1 MQPETNP
8 SSFSAETIP
17 STIIQPA
24 QTTVQEHMTIIQKRT
39 EVNPKVLL
47 GGLALALVLTTT
59 KWFSSY
65 VTCLVGVLCPT
76 YMTLKVIESPEDDDD
91 KQYLTY
97 WVVYG
102 LFSVIDTFTAFLVN
116 RIPFY
121 YTIKLAFL
129 IWLFMPNFKGAVY
142 VYNLIIGPIFRK
154 YEYKFDKGVDKIVSK
169 GKDLT
174 EKAKETL
181 EENQVKIIKE
191 ATKLRKKVE

>member
-1 MQPETNP
+1 MQPDTSP

-17 STIIQPA
+17 SSIIQPA
-24 QTTVQEHMTIIQKRT
+24 QTTVQEHMTIIEKRT

-76 YMTLKVIESPEDDDD
+76 YMTLKVIENPEDGDD

-102 LFSVIDTFTAFLVN
+102 LFSVIDIFTAFLVN

-129 IWLFMPNFKGAVY
+129 IWLFMPNFKGAVH
-142 VYNLIIGPIFRK
+142 VYNIIIGPIFRK

-169 GKDLT
+169 GKDIT

-191 ATKLRKKVE
+191 ATKLRKKLE

>member
-1 MQPETNP
+1 MQPETNTSP
-8 SSFSAETIP
+8 MMPDINASIV
-17 STIIQPA
+17 QPTQA
-24 QTTVQEHMTIIQKRT
+24 TVQEHMTIIEKRT

-76 YMTLKVIESPEDDDD
+76 YMTLKVIENPEDDDD

-102 LFSVIDTFTAFLVN
+102 LFSIIDIFTAFLVN

-129 IWLFMPNFKGAVY
+129 IWLFMPNFKGAV
-142 VYNLIIGPIFRK
+142 VIYNLVVGPLFRK
-154 YEYKFDKGVDKIVSK
+154 YESKFDKGVDKIIRK
-169 GKDLT
+169 GEKIT
-174 EKAKETL
+174 EQAKEAY
-181 EENQVKIIKE
+181 EENKSKIIKE
-191 ATKLRKKVE
+191 ATKLRKKNE

>member
-129 IWLFMPNFKGAVY
+129 IWLFMPNFKGAVF

>member
-1 MQPETNP
+1 MQPDTPSTFMPEINP
-8 SSFSAETIP
+8 SS
-17 STIIQPA
+17 IIQPA
-24 QTTVQEHMTIIQKRT
+24 QTTVQEHMTIIEKRT

-102 LFSVIDTFTAFLVN
+102 LFSVIDVFTAFLVN

-129 IWLFMPNFKGAVY
+129 IWLFMPNFRGAIH

-154 YEYKFDKGVDKIVSK
+154 YEYKFDKGVDKIVRK

-174 EKAKETL
+174 DKAKETI
-181 EENQVKIIKE
+181 EENQIKIIKE
-191 ATKLRKKVE
+191 ATKIRKKAE

>member
-1 MQPETNP
+1 MSSDTPSETTA
-8 SSFSAETIP
+8 SSFQPTQTI
-17 STIIQPA
+17 
-24 QTTVQEHMTIIQKRT
+24 QEHMDIIQKRT
-39 EVNPKVLL
+39 EVNPKVIV
-47 GGLALALVLTTT
+47 GGLALALILTTT

-76 YMTLKVIESPEDDDD
+76 YMSLKAIDSTEDDD

-102 LFSVIDTFTAFLVN
+102 VFSVIDIFTSFLIKI
-116 RIPFY
+116 IPFY
-121 YTIKLAFL
+121 YTFKLAFL

-142 VYNLIIGPIFRK
+142 IYNWFIGPIFRK
-154 YEYKFDKGVDKIVSK
+154 YEQKFDKGVDKIVSK
-169 GKDLT
+169 GKDFT
-174 EKAKETL
+174 DKAKETL